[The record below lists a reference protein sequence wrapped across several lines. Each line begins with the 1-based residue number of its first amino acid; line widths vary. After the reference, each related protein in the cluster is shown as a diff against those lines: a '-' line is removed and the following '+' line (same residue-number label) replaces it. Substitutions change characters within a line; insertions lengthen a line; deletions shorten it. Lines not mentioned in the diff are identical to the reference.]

1 MLYAFSVDILYKQ
14 TFNRTFIERDK
25 IFYNKKIQ
33 KRVSN

>member
-14 TFNRTFIERDK
+14 TFNRTFIEHEKK
-25 IFYNKKIQ
+25 IYNKKIQ